1 MDGEDYP
8 LQGFDFSRRSGHLV
22 LDVHQC
28 LGRGENAARITFHPT
43 NLRMGPGQLGTQR
56 VHRRGV
62 SSVVFS
68 EGIEFCDDDIH
79 LRVAAG
85 LDRLEV
91 DYVIRHD
98 GADVGRL
105 WLEVRLSTR
114 ARDGVYDSRSLVVR
128 G

>member
-1 MDGEDYP
+1 M
-8 LQGFDFSRRSGHLV
+8 
-22 LDVHQC
+22 
-28 LGRGENAARITFHPT
+28 
-43 NLRMGPGQLGTQR
+43 
-56 VHRRGV
+56 
-62 SSVVFS
+62 VFS